1 MIARKE
7 YIMNKEYVY
16 KSAFGGYIANFLKLK
31 KASGCSILYYEN
43 VFKELDVFAQ
53 KEGFYE
59 GPVTEEFIK
68 AWKQSISNV
77 SKRTQYVKTTYVVQ
91 LLKMMVRHGCKCF
104 IPVLPKDESKK
115 YQPYIFTHEQID
127 QIFKAADN
135 LKRIT
140 TKLNNS
146 ALLIPALFRLLY
158 CAGLR
163 ISEALSLRNRD
174 FDQDNRT
181 IFIETSKNG
190 SQRVIPLSNSMF
202 NVLRE
207 YVIYRDRMP
216 LKDVSSPDR
225 LLFIKGNGEHV
236 RITEIYNTFRKLLIK
251 CHIPHLGKGKG
262 PRLHDLRHTFA
273 VHSLIKLCK
282 DHIDLYTSLPIIS
295 AYLGHKSLRATERYV
310 RLTAMMYPEIN
321 KQNYN
326 VSEFI
331 YSDITIN
338 NDENKH

>member
-1 MIARKE
+1 MHNGYA
-7 YIMNKEYVY
+7 Y
-16 KSAFGGYIANFLKLK
+16 KSAFGAHIVNFLKLK
-31 KASGCSILYYEN
+31 KASGCSILYYES
-43 VFKELDVFAQ
+43 VFKELDTFAQ
-53 KEGFYE
+53 KKGFYE

-68 AWKQSISNV
+68 AWRQSISNV
-77 SKRTQYVKTTYVVQ
+77 SKRTQYVKTTYVQQ

-104 IPVLPKDESKK
+104 IPVLPRDESEK
-115 YQPYIFTHEQID
+115 YQPYIFSHEQIA

-135 LKRIT
+135 LKKFTSR
-140 TKLNNS
+140 LNNS

-158 CAGLR
+158 CTGLR

-174 FDQDNRT
+174 FDKDNQT
-181 IFIETSKNG
+181 ILIESSKNG
-190 SQRVIPLSNSMF
+190 SQRLIPLSNSMF

-225 LLFIKGNGEHV
+225 LLFIKGDGEHV
-236 RITEIYNTFRKLLIK
+236 RDTEIYSSFRKLLTE
-251 CHIPHLGKGKG
+251 CHIPHLGRGKG

-282 DHIDLYTSLPIIS
+282 NHIDLYTSLPILS

-331 YSDITIN
+331 YSDITIEKN
-338 NDENKH
+338 ENKH